1 VKYGDKITAKRLEKL
16 DHSMKQL
23 QSEAIQLGATKAKVI
38 PLSSIVIDERVR
50 LKCLIPLC
58 DKYNQ
63 NLMCPPNLPS
73 VEEFRKSLKKYSK
86 ALYVQL
92 AFEKKG
98 KVSKTEIRRY
108 GLRLHKII
116 HELERKA
123 LSLGYPLAAGL
134 IGGSCK
140 LCRKCVGPAGLCKH
154 PLMARPSMEGMGIDV
169 IRTAKN
175 IELPFDFSSQNRLFC
190 NGLLLID

>member
-1 VKYGDKITAKRLEKL
+1 MGKTIIE
-16 DHSMKQL
+16 QL
-23 QSEAIQLGATKAKVI
+23 RHEAVRLGATKAKVI
-38 PLSSIVIDERVR
+38 PASSIVIDERVR

-73 VEEFRKSLKKYSK
+73 VEEFRKSVQRYSK
-86 ALYVQL
+86 ALFVQL
-92 AFEKKG
+92 VLKK
-98 KVSKTEIRRY
+98 KRKISKAEIRSY

-116 HELERKA
+116 HQLERMA
-123 LSLGYPLAAGL
+123 LFSDYPLAAGL

-140 LCRKCVGPAGLCKH
+140 LCRKCVGSARPCRH
-154 PLMARPSMEGMGIDV
+154 PLMARPSIEGMGVDV
-169 IRTAKN
+169 IKTAKK
-175 IELPFDFSSQNRLFC
+175 IGLPFDFSSQERLFW

>member
-1 VKYGDKITAKRLEKL
+1 MEKTVERL
-16 DHSMKQL
+16 QR
-23 QSEAIQLGATKAKVI
+23 EAIQLGATKAKVI
-38 PLSSIVIDERVR
+38 PSSSVVIDERVR

-86 ALYVQL
+86 AMYVQL
-92 AFEKKG
+92 AFEKQG
-98 KVSKTEIRRY
+98 KVSKAEIRRY

-154 PLMARPSMEGMGIDV
+154 SLMARPSMEGMGIDV
-169 IRTAKN
+169 IQTAKK
-175 IELPFDFSSQNRLFC
+175 IGLSFDFSSQNRLFW